1 VGYDALIGFCS
12 TKIEVAMISNNLAQ
26 ARKSACLLVA
36 LGFTVASIPAG
47 AAIVTPSASVTVTQS
62 YAYTAY
68 ECGDFVFSTSG
79 TAPGCGNGWWIAASD
94 PGFKSAVAAVLAAQ
108 IAGSFIIVYGNN
120 GDMWSGSPS
129 GQYCRAQTVGL
140 TS

>member
-1 VGYDALIGFCS
+1 MPHQAFCS

-36 LGFTVASIPAG
+36 WGCAVASIPAG
-47 AAIVTPSASVTVTQS
+47 AGVVTPPASVTVTKS

-68 ECGDFVFSTSG
+68 DGGDFVFSTSG
-79 TAPGCGNGWWIAASD
+79 TAPGCESGWWIAASD

-108 IAGSFIIVYGNN
+108 AAGSFIIVYGDP
-120 GDMWSGSPS
+120 GALWSGSPS
-129 GQYCRAQTVGL
+129 GQYCRVQTVGL

>member
-1 VGYDALIGFCS
+1 
-12 TKIEVAMISNNLAQ
+12 MISHNLAQ

-36 LGFTVASIPAG
+36 WGFAVASIPAG
-47 AAIVTPSASVTVTQS
+47 AAIVTPSASVTVTKS

-68 ECGDFVFSTSG
+68 EGGDFVFSTSG
-79 TAPGCGNGWWIAASD
+79 TVPGCESGWWIAASD

-108 IAGSFIIVYGNN
+108 AAGSFIIVYGDP
-120 GDMWSGSPS
+120 GALWSGSPS
-129 GQYCRAQTVGL
+129 GQYCRVQTVGL